1 MQLAELQPK
10 PQTLNFNGHEF
21 TMILINGEP
30 YFNANEVANTL
41 EFGNPHQAIAT
52 HVDKDDIQ
60 KLEVI
65 DNLGRTQLA
74 NFLNE
79 SGLYAL
85 TFGSK
90 KETAKK
96 FKKWVTSEV
105 LPSIR
110 KTGSYSIQPQIALP
124 QDYLSALKALVA
136 SEEQKQALAI
146 ENQTLKP
153 KAEQWQRFIDTDGL
167 LPSRTIGKL
176 LGFKSAQEFNKA
188 IKEKRVAFKADDGT
202 WQFYAD
208 FKDKE
213 IGKMVAWE
221 KGEYNKAGTQLKWH
235 TRAVEYFANLF
246 NRQVQ
251 GGI

>member
-1 MQLAELQPK
+1 MNLVIQQHHDLQHAVDAKQLYTELGLDKSNWAKWSQRNITNNEFALEYADYVGFV
-10 PQTLNFNGHEF
+10 QTTNG
-21 TMILINGEP
+21 NS
-30 YFNANEVANTL
+30 
-41 EFGNPHQAIAT
+41 
-52 HVDKDDIQ
+52 
-60 KLEVI
+60 
-65 DNLGRTQLA
+65 TQ
-74 NFLNE
+74 NFLL
-79 SGLYAL
+79 SIP
-85 TFGSK
+85 F
-90 KETAKK
+90 AKK
-96 FKKWVTSEV
+96 LAMQV
-105 LPSIR
+105 
-110 KTGSYSIQPQIALP
+110 KTQKGEDVRNYFLECEQKAQQPQIALP
-124 QDYLSALKALVA
+124 QDYLSALKALVT

-251 GGI
+251 GGV

>member
-1 MQLAELQPK
+1 MNLVIQQHHDLQHAVDAKQLYTELGLDKSNWAKWSQRNITNNEFALEYADYVGFV
-10 PQTLNFNGHEF
+10 QTTNG
-21 TMILINGEP
+21 NS
-30 YFNANEVANTL
+30 
-41 EFGNPHQAIAT
+41 
-52 HVDKDDIQ
+52 
-60 KLEVI
+60 
-65 DNLGRTQLA
+65 TQ
-74 NFLNE
+74 NFLL
-79 SGLYAL
+79 SIP
-85 TFGSK
+85 F
-90 KETAKK
+90 AKK
-96 FKKWVTSEV
+96 LAMQV
-105 LPSIR
+105 
-110 KTGSYSIQPQIALP
+110 KTQKGEDVRNYFLECEQKAQQPQIALP
-124 QDYLSALKALVA
+124 QDYLSALKALVT

-188 IKEKRVAFKADDGT
+188 IKEKRIAFKADDGT

>member
-1 MQLAELQPK
+1 MNLVIQQHHDLQHAVDAKQLYTELGLDKSNWAKWSQRNITNNEFALEYADYVGFV
-10 PQTLNFNGHEF
+10 QTTNG
-21 TMILINGEP
+21 NS
-30 YFNANEVANTL
+30 
-41 EFGNPHQAIAT
+41 
-52 HVDKDDIQ
+52 
-60 KLEVI
+60 
-65 DNLGRTQLA
+65 TQ
-74 NFLNE
+74 NFLL
-79 SGLYAL
+79 SIP
-85 TFGSK
+85 F
-90 KETAKK
+90 AKK
-96 FKKWVTSEV
+96 LAMQV
-105 LPSIR
+105 
-110 KTGSYSIQPQIALP
+110 KTQKGEDVRNYFLECEQKAQQPQIALP
-124 QDYLSALKALVA
+124 QDYLSALKALVT

-167 LPSRTIGKL
+167 LPSRTIGKP